1 MIKQYDE
8 VIKISIGQK
17 DDNTTDFLLDFA
29 YFKTNYRLIVAGLCK
44 QKALDTDSRVI
55 QQIIFT
61 DKANAV
67 TISYILEQSKEITLK
82 RKNKFSKGRTKVL

>member
-29 YFKTNYRLIVAGLCK
+29 YFKTNYRLIVADLSK
-44 QKALDTDSRVI
+44 QKALGQFNRLFLLIRQMQV
-55 QQIIFT
+55 QF
-61 DKANAV
+61 
-67 TISYILEQSKEITLK
+67 ITFLNN
-82 RKNKFSKGRTKVL
+82 RKKQLLKGRTNFIKEEPKFCN

>member
-44 QKALDTDSRVI
+44 QKALDTESR
-55 QQIIFT
+55 
-61 DKANAV
+61 
-67 TISYILEQSKEITLK
+67 L
-82 RKNKFSKGRTKVL
+82 